1 MSKTR
6 VYEIAKEL
14 GMNSKELIEI
24 LQEEFDIQV
33 KSHMSTLEDE
43 TVEAIKEL
51 IEEMRETKK
60 TEKKHKDLSKDAE
73 ELSKEEEEITELTE
87 ERTIKEIRLS
97 EENLTLDK
105 LAKVIGVE
113 QNDIIKDMFLKGK
126 ILRPGQELDKNTV
139 EEIALSYNTI
149 VSFDSPK
156 IEPEVVESDEEDLEL
171 QLAKRWIEIYEKE
184 QDRLTNRPPV
194 VTIMGH
200 VDHGKT
206 SLLDAI
212 RHSHLAEKEEG
223 GITQSIGAY
232 QIEYK
237 GEKITFI
244 DTPGHEA
251 FTEMRARGAQVTDI
265 VVLVIAADDG
275 VMPQTIEA
283 CNHAKSANVPII
295 VAINKI
301 DKPNANIDL
310 TKQQMVSKLNLVPED
325 WGGDT
330 ITVPISAKTS
340 KGIDDLLEMII
351 LVAELQDIKCIPDGK
366 ARAVIIE
373 SKVDKAMG
381 PLGTVIVKDGI
392 LKTGDDFV
400 AGATYGRVRRMIN
413 DKGQS
418 VDEATPSTPVQVLGF
433 NDVPS
438 MHSILYVVDSKDEA
452 RTIAEKIRQ
461 RELEKSQSSNKRHIK
476 LEDIMEMMQAQEKKT
491 LKKTLNI
498 LLKASTY
505 GEIEAL
511 KNAIQKF
518 ENPDIDIKIVHAG
531 IGAISTSD
539 IMLASASDA
548 VVLGFR
554 VKADSKAI
562 KMAEAEGIQIRRYNI
577 IFDLI
582 DDLKKALEGMLEPE
596 EKEEIIGYGVIKDEF
611 KIKGIGKVAGVQVTE
626 GQVLKNGGVRIYRNG
641 SLVADVKIASLK
653 HYKDEVKSIEAPK
666 ECGILFENYE
676 DFSKVDELE
685 FYKIVKVKRELNI
698 EQGTK

>member
-1 MSKTR
+1 
-6 VYEIAKEL
+6 
-14 GMNSKELIEI
+14 
-24 LQEEFDIQV
+24 
-33 KSHMSTLEDE
+33 
-43 TVEAIKEL
+43 
-51 IEEMRETKK
+51 
-60 TEKKHKDLSKDAE
+60 
-73 ELSKEEEEITELTE
+73 
-87 ERTIKEIRLS
+87 
-97 EENLTLDK
+97 
-105 LAKVIGVE
+105 
-113 QNDIIKDMFLKGK
+113 
-126 ILRPGQELDKNTV
+126 
-139 EEIALSYNTI
+139 
-149 VSFDSPK
+149 
-156 IEPEVVESDEEDLEL
+156 
-171 QLAKRWIEIYEKE
+171 
-184 QDRLTNRPPV
+184 
-194 VTIMGH
+194 
-200 VDHGKT
+200 
-206 SLLDAI
+206 
-212 RHSHLAEKEEG
+212 
-223 GITQSIGAY
+223 
-232 QIEYK
+232 
-237 GEKITFI
+237 
-244 DTPGHEA
+244 
-251 FTEMRARGAQVTDI
+251 MRARGAQVTDI

-491 LKKTLNI
+491 LNI

-505 GEIEAL
+505 GELEAL

-548 VVLGFR
+548 
-554 VKADSKAI
+554 
-562 KMAEAEGIQIRRYNI
+562 
-577 IFDLI
+577 
-582 DDLKKALEGMLEPE
+582 
-596 EKEEIIGYGVIKDEF
+596 
-611 KIKGIGKVAGVQVTE
+611 
-626 GQVLKNGGVRIYRNG
+626 
-641 SLVADVKIASLK
+641 
-653 HYKDEVKSIEAPK
+653 
-666 ECGILFENYE
+666 
-676 DFSKVDELE
+676 
-685 FYKIVKVKRELNI
+685 
-698 EQGTK
+698 

>member
-1 MSKTR
+1 MPRTR

-33 KSHMSTLEDE
+33 KSHMSTLEED

-60 TEKKHKDLSKDAE
+60 SDRKHKNTVKETKDKA
-73 ELSKEEEEITELTE
+73 KEEEKISELVE
-87 ERTIKEIRLS
+87 ERPLKEVFLS
-97 EENLTLDK
+97 QDSLTLDK
-105 LAKVIGVE
+105 LAKEIGVE
-113 QNDIIKDMFLKGK
+113 QNEIIKDMFMKGK
-126 ILRPGQELDKNTV
+126 ALRPGQELDKKTI
-139 EEIALSYNTI
+139 EEIAFSYNVI
-149 VSFDSPK
+149 VNFESPK
-156 IEPEVVESDEEDLEL
+156 KRVVTEESEEDIEL
-171 QLAKRWIEIYEKE
+171 QLAKKWEEIYEKE
-184 QDRLTNRPPV
+184 KDRLENRPPV

-212 RHSHLAEKEEG
+212 RHSRLAEKEEG

-232 QIEYK
+232 QIEYNGK
-237 GEKITFI
+237 KITFI

-301 DKPNANIDL
+301 DKPNANVEL
-310 TKQQMVSKLNLVPED
+310 TKQQMVSKLGLVPED

-340 KGIDDLLEMII
+340 KGIDDLLEMIL

-373 SKVDKAMG
+373 SKIDKAMG

-413 DKGQS
+413 DKGQT

-433 NDVPS
+433 NGVPS
-438 MHSILYVVDSKDEA
+438 MHSILYVVDTKDEA
-452 RTIAEKIRQ
+452 RALAEKIRQ
-461 RELEKSQSSNKRHIK
+461 RELEKAQASSKRHIK

-491 LKKTLNI
+491 LNI
-498 LLKASTY
+498 LLKAGTY

-548 VVLGFR
+548 IVLGFR
-554 VKADSKAI
+554 VKADPKAV

-596 EKEEIIGYGVIKDEF
+596 EKEEIIGYGIIKDEF
-611 KIKGIGKVAGVQVTE
+611 KIKGVGKVAGVQVTE

-666 ECGILFENYE
+666 ECGILFENFE
-676 DFSKVDELE
+676 DFSKGDELE
-685 FYKIVKVKRELNI
+685 FYRIVKVKRELNI
-698 EQGTK
+698 EQSTK

>member
-1 MSKTR
+1 VSKTR

-60 TEKKHKDLSKDAE
+60 TEKKHKDLSKDAK

-491 LKKTLNI
+491 LNI

-582 DDLKKALEGMLEPE
+582 DDLKKA
-596 EKEEIIGYGVIKDEF
+596 
-611 KIKGIGKVAGVQVTE
+611 
-626 GQVLKNGGVRIYRNG
+626 
-641 SLVADVKIASLK
+641 
-653 HYKDEVKSIEAPK
+653 
-666 ECGILFENYE
+666 
-676 DFSKVDELE
+676 
-685 FYKIVKVKRELNI
+685 
-698 EQGTK
+698 

>member
-1 MSKTR
+1 MKRTR
-6 VYEIAKEL
+6 PFNKQA
-14 GMNSKELIEI
+14 
-24 LQEEFDIQV
+24 
-33 KSHMSTLEDE
+33 T
-43 TVEAIKEL
+43 
-51 IEEMRETKK
+51 R
-60 TEKKHKDLSKDAE
+60 
-73 ELSKEEEEITELTE
+73 
-87 ERTIKEIRLS
+87 
-97 EENLTLDK
+97 
-105 LAKVIGVE
+105 
-113 QNDIIKDMFLKGK
+113 
-126 ILRPGQELDKNTV
+126 
-139 EEIALSYNTI
+139 SYT
-149 VSFDSPK
+149 
-156 IEPEVVESDEEDLEL
+156 
-171 QLAKRWIEIYEKE
+171 
-184 QDRLTNRPPV
+184 
-194 VTIMGH
+194 MGH

-491 LKKTLNI
+491 LNI

-596 EKEEIIGYGVIKDEF
+596 EKEEIIGYGVIKMN
-611 KIKGIGKVAGVQVTE
+611 
-626 GQVLKNGGVRIYRNG
+626 LK
-641 SLVADVKIASLK
+641 
-653 HYKDEVKSIEAPK
+653 
-666 ECGILFENYE
+666 
-676 DFSKVDELE
+676 
-685 FYKIVKVKRELNI
+685 
-698 EQGTK
+698 